1 MHPLSGYEVAN
12 KKFVVLFKL
21 EATSNFGKIN
31 DQKLS
36 QPIFFVAMF
45 NFNLIYI
52 CIYVC
57 ICILDVDDD
66 QDEGGCGK

>member
-1 MHPLSGYEVAN
+1 MHALSGYEVAN

-45 NFNLIYI
+45 KFNRIHFFIMRLFKTY
-52 CIYVC
+52 
-57 ICILDVDDD
+57 
-66 QDEGGCGK
+66 